1 MNLRAVNR
9 TQKEK
14 GMKTNIKVLMI
25 DDNANLIR
33 KIKEY
38 FKEHAVI
45 DLAFEATDGIKALEQ
60 IKDHQND
67 YDLIL
72 MDLLI
77 SEKDGIE
84 ILEEMKKLNIEKHVI
99 ILSSI
104 KKEYSVKMASKYNV
118 DYYMLK
124 PFSLESLEKRI
135 LEVVNL
141 EETNST
147 KAKEENNIQM
157 AISKLLHSLG
167 VPSHIKGYQYI
178 RESIYMMYTSKEMIG
193 GITKEIYP
201 EIAMRFDT
209 TASRVE
215 RAIRHA
221 IEVSWSRGD
230 YELMEEI
237 FGHSVDYDRAK
248 PTNSEFIATLADRL
262 RIDQNLIMS

>member
-1 MNLRAVNR
+1 
-9 TQKEK
+9 
-14 GMKTNIKVLMI
+14 MKTNVKILML
-25 DDNANLIR
+25 DDNENLIR
-33 KIKEY
+33 QVKDY
-38 FKEHAVI
+38 FKGHAKITIVADATNGKTGI
-45 DLAFEATDGIKALEQ
+45 DLIKQKKEEF
-60 IKDHQND
+60 
-67 YDLIL
+67 DLIL

-84 ILEEMKKLNIEKHVI
+84 VLETMKNLGIKKHVI
-99 ILSSI
+99 IISSYR
-104 KKEYSVKMASKYNV
+104 KEYSVKMASKYDI

-124 PFSLESLEKRI
+124 PFNLESLEKRI
-135 LEVVNL
+135 LEVVG
-141 EETNST
+141 EEPISVSPES
-147 KAKEENNIQM
+147 EESSQIQM

-178 RESIYMMYTSKEMIG
+178 RESIYMMYSSKEMIG

-201 EIAMRFDT
+201 EIALRFDT

-221 IEVSWSRGD
+221 IEVSWARGD

-262 RIDQNLIMS
+262 KLDKTLVLS